1 MPRKMQSEEKE
12 DKAMQDQRKGID
24 EREEEME
31 IDLGL
36 LFAGMWKNIRRFWWL
51 ALLLIATG
59 AAGVLVYQRVF
70 HQRLYECS
78 ATFTVA
84 TGNDESGSYSFYYDS
99 STADQMSLTFPYIL
113 ESSFFQSALL
123 EELGTDTLN
132 GTVTS
137 ETITDSNVVTM
148 RVESPD
154 AEDAR
159 AILEAALTI
168 YPETARFVLG
178 DIQFNML
185 DEPVT
190 PTEPFNQMSVQR
202 SLLLGGA
209 GGAAVSALIFMLMS
223 LFWKS
228 VCSPDDMKKITSLRC
243 MAVFPHVR
251 FKARKK
257 NDDTRLSL
265 MNEKLP
271 FGYKESMRALQK
283 RIVKGLEQLDGKI
296 LMVTSS
302 VAGEGKSTVAVNLA
316 QMLAADGYSVLL
328 IDGDLRKPGDAALLG
343 VRGKYGLQDVAKADP
358 HKTEEMLVKI
368 NKDRGCMLGNSKPV
382 KQPASVLSS
391 RRVKLFIRE
400 MRRKMDYVIIDSPP
414 CTMFQDAGILADYAD
429 GILYVVKYDDVPRQK
444 IQEGISFLGGQKAPF
459 IGYVFNNFPE
469 GPSEY
474 GYGRYGYGKYGYGKY
489 GYGKYGRG
497 RYGYGGYGYEKE
509 GEGQED

>member
-1 MPRKMQSEEKE
+1 MHSEEKE
-12 DKAMQDQRKGID
+12 DRIMQDQRNEID

-36 LFAGMWKNIRRFWWL
+36 LLAGMWKNIRRLWWL
-51 ALLLIATG
+51 ALLLIAAG
-59 AAGVLVYQRVF
+59 ASGVFGYQRVF
-70 HQRLYECS
+70 YQPLYECS

-84 TGNDESGSYSFYYDS
+84 TGNNESGSYSFYYDS

-132 GTVTS
+132 GSVSS

-159 AILEAALTI
+159 AILEAALAI

-209 GGAAVSALIFMLMS
+209 GGAAVSLLIFLLMS

-228 VCSPDDMKKITSLRC
+228 VCSPDDMEKFTSLRC

-251 FKARKK
+251 FKARNK

-265 MNEKLP
+265 LNEKLP
-271 FGYKESMRALQK
+271 FGYRESTRSLQK
-283 RIVKGLEQLDGKI
+283 RLVKKLEQISGKV

-316 QMLAADGYSVLL
+316 QMLAAEGHRVLL
-328 IDGDLRKPGDAALLG
+328 IDGDLRRQGDAALLG
-343 VRGKYGLQDVAKADP
+343 VRGRYGLQDAALADP
-358 HKTEEMLVKI
+358 RDGEGLLVQ
-368 NKDRGCMLGNSKPV
+368 NKKSGVWLIGNSKSV
-382 KQPASVLSS
+382 KQPAAILSS
-391 RRVKLFIRE
+391 RKVKLFISE
-400 MRRKMDYVIIDSPP
+400 MRRKMDYVILDSPP

-429 GILYVVKYDDVPRQK
+429 GILYVVKYDEVPRQK
-444 IQEGISFLGGQKAPF
+444 IQEGLSFLGEQRTPI
-459 IGYVFNNFPE
+459 IGYVFNNYPE

-497 RYGYGGYGYEKE
+497 RYGYGGYGYGKE
-509 GEGQED
+509 AEGQED